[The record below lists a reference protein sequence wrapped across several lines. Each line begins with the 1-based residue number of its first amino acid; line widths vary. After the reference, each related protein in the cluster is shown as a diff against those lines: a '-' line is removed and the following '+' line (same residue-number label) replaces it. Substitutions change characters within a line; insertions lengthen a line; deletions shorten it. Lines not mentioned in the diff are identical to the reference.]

1 MVGLGAS
8 TSNSVVYVVNGFDSR
23 SASISE
29 GPSAHDES
37 PIASTNAL
45 PSLSSWTLVT
55 SGPVVSLSSA
65 PSPGKPTSWNQRSF
79 GATRQR
85 AKSSSEP
92 MWTNFSEPFLNSAWT
107 IVAKPLE
114 NASST
119 CSSGSANTPG
129 GVVTGGST
137 VNGVVNVSNGS
148 CSMCALT
155 RLSPT
160 WQPGPAI
167 TATVAL
173 PSASSFTVT
182 PLPSVLENGFGT
194 IQTSLPQRLNSWLA
208 VILISDPVPY
218 AAGSHSTWMTSAA
231 VAEAPNSP

>member
-1 MVGLGAS
+1 M
-8 TSNSVVYVVNGFDSR
+8 SNSVVYVVNGFDSR
-23 SASISE
+23 SASMSE

-37 PIASTNAL
+37 PIAITNAL

-55 SGPVVSLSSA
+55 SGPVVSLSSVA
-65 PSPGKPTSWNQRSF
+65 VLPGKPICWNQRSF

-85 AKSSSEP
+85 ANSSSEP
-92 MWTNFSEPFLNSAWT
+92 MWTSFSEPLLNSAWM
-107 IVAKPLE
+107 IVATPLE

-119 CSSGSANTPG
+119 CSSGSASTPG
-129 GVVTGGST
+129 AVGFGGST

-148 CSMCALT
+148 SSMWALM

-160 WQPGPAI
+160 WHSGPAT

-182 PLPSVLENGFGT
+182 PLPVDFENGFGT
-194 IQTSLPQRLNSWLA
+194 IQVSLPLQRLSSWLA
-208 VILISDPVPY
+208 VILIGDPVP
-218 AAGSHSTWMTSAA
+218 
-231 VAEAPNSP
+231 